1 MTVDCPLFDADNVVL
16 TEADVDDVVDVDV
29 ADLGH
34 NVPRWVETGLDCAS
48 RGGSAAAP
56 QLWRRTFA
64 GCCFA
69 PTHSTTIHSPSSH
82 HTLDLTYNIHRGIKM
97 ELII

>member
-1 MTVDCPLFDADNVVL
+1 MTVDCPVFDADNVVL

-34 NVPRWVETGLDCAS
+34 NVPRWAETGLDCAS

-69 PTHSTTIHSPSSH
+69 PHSLDH
-82 HTLDLTYNIHRGIKM
+82 HTLT
-97 ELII
+97 IIPPYT

>member
-1 MTVDCPLFDADNVVL
+1 MTAGCPLFDAGNVVL
-16 TEADVDDVVDVDV
+16 TEVDVDV

-34 NVPRWVETGLDCAS
+34 NVRRWAETGLDCAS

-64 GCCFA
+64 GCFA
-69 PTHSTTIHSPSSH
+69 PHSLDH
-82 HTLDLTYNIHRGIKM
+82 HTLT
-97 ELII
+97 IIPPYT

>member
-1 MTVDCPLFDADNVVL
+1 MAVDCPVFDADNVVL

-34 NVPRWVETGLDCAS
+34 NVRRWAETGLDCAS

-64 GCCFA
+64 GCFA
-69 PTHSTTIHSPSSH
+69 PPLTRPPYTHHHPTIHLISH
-82 HTLDLTYNIHRGIKM
+82 TIYTHYI
-97 ELII
+97 